1 MKIEGPWALKY
12 SQKSHKPKKSW
23 VFTVIFFFKIFGASL
38 LLHALLHW
46 HEPFIKT
53 CGKFRNS
60 VLSIFFLKGAISEI
74 LGFKPAKY
82 PTLSSGIFL
91 DLGAHGQTIHQN
103 MCPNETAV
111 CEVSR
116 HSDEHTKL
124 KMSHNVTRCYKHTH
138 THKPLK
144 LLKLVHTLKR
154 AALPT
159 GLGHVPFSLVD
170 IISEK
175 WQIKPLY
182 KKNAYIYC
190 TLSLGSV
197 WGGEGLLNIC
207 RYGCW

>member
-1 MKIEGPWALKY
+1 M
-12 SQKSHKPKKSW
+12 
-23 VFTVIFFFKIFGASL
+23 
-38 LLHALLHW
+38 
-46 HEPFIKT
+46 
-53 CGKFRNS
+53 
-60 VLSIFFLKGAISEI
+60 LSIFFLKGAISEI
-74 LGFKPAKY
+74 LGFKRAKY

-91 DLGAHGQTIHQN
+91 DL
-103 MCPNETAV
+103 CPNETAV

-175 WQIKPLY
+175 
-182 KKNAYIYC
+182 
-190 TLSLGSV
+190 
-197 WGGEGLLNIC
+197 
-207 RYGCW
+207 